1 MYPMN
6 SIFDI
11 IYIGKKIKIQN
22 CLRKIDRLK
31 IKSIFKKTEAI
42 IEEIVI
48 NIDTCMEKQ

>member
-1 MYPMN
+1 MFPMIN
-6 SIFDI
+6 VFDI

-22 CLRKIDRLK
+22 CLRKIDRFK

-42 IEEIVI
+42 MEAIVI